1 MIPHHKSAT
10 MPQPAPS
17 FWWDFVG
24 ENCDVVVQ
32 GGYPGGE
39 RLAVFSAPE
48 NRHWRDPEIA
58 LADALISDFIAGRK
72 TPAWHRPTFSQA
84 SATIAKAAGLTE
96 G

>member
-1 MIPHHKSAT
+1 

-32 GGYPGGE
+32 SNYPGGE
-39 RLAVFSAPE
+39 RLAVFSGPE

-58 LADALISDFIAGRK
+58 LADELISDFIAGRK
-72 TPAWHRPTFSQA
+72 TPEW
-84 SATIAKAAGLTE
+84 AK
-96 G
+96 